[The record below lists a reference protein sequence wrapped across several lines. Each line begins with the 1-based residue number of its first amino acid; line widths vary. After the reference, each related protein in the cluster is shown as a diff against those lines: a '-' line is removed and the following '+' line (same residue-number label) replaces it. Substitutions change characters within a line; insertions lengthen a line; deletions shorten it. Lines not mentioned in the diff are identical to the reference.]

1 MFDSQVS
8 IGPEFFKKAKS
19 DYSSWRY
26 AFVREILQN
35 AIDSTATEISVNV
48 ETIDGDIRVTCSDN
62 GCGMS
67 EQILRTKLFSL
78 GSSGKDFKN
87 SVGGFGKAKEILY
100 FCHKSFYI
108 HTNNL
113 EVEGCGGQYKITPTQ
128 KIQGTISKIVL
139 DDEWYWKSE
148 FENYF
153 KNYIISSTYSGKFI
167 LNGEEINTRTIVTE
181 EVKRL
186 TFGKIYKT
194 DSFKNSIAIRI
205 NGMPMFSCATTAEFG
220 LVLELTGKSS
230 DILSANRDSFLYAQ
244 GQEFQQFINILSQG
258 SKELILKLSPSIRKY
273 FGKNSCLRSMMKDME
288 DYLDQIE
295 EENIREEA
303 KSIIWAAENNV
314 QNLVVED
321 LEKLAEKI
329 SSKQIVAKINQD
341 IISIKNYVE
350 SEYQT
355 EYDFEVENHF
365 EKEIPEEY
373 LPESF
378 SEYSNYLVSVWNN
391 LLKKILEILNIEQDF
406 YTAFIFHDSIMAR
419 YSKIIK
425 SDESSV
431 VRYHINPLGSGMQNG
446 WYWNR
451 NSEDLILTA
460 CHEIV
465 HSLGFEYHGES
476 FLNQFHEVVSK
487 VMVHWKEML
496 EICEK
501 GNEE

>member
-48 ETIDGDIRVTCSDN
+48 EMIDGDIRVTCSDN

-113 EVEGCGGQYKITPTQ
+113 EVEGCGGQYRITPTG
-128 KIQGTISKIVL
+128 KIKGTISKIVL
-139 DDEWYWKSE
+139 DDDWYWKSE

-153 KNYIISSTYSGKFI
+153 KKYIISSTYSGKFI
-167 LNGEEINTRTIVTE
+167 LNGEDINTRTIVTE

-194 DSFKNSIAIRI
+194 DSFKNSIVIRI
-205 NGMPMFSCATTAEFG
+205 NGMPMFSNVTTADFG

-230 DILSANRDSFLYAQ
+230 EVLSANRDSFLYTQ
-244 GQEFQQFINILSQG
+244 GQEFQEFINILSQG
-258 SKELILKLSPSIRKY
+258 SKELIRKLSPSIRKY

-295 EENIREEA
+295 DEQIRKEA
-303 KSIIWAAENNV
+303 KSIIWSAENNI

-321 LEKLAEKI
+321 LEKLAEKNL
-329 SSKQIVAKINQD
+329 SKEIVAKINRD
-341 IISIKNYVE
+341 IVAIKNYVE

-365 EKEIPEEY
+365 EKEVPEEY
-373 LPESF
+373 LPETF
-378 SEYSNYLVSVWNN
+378 GEYSNYLVSVWNN
-391 LLKKILEILNIEQDF
+391 LLKKILEIIDMEQEF
-406 YTAFIFHDSIMAR
+406 YTAFIFHDSIMAK

-425 SDESSV
+425 SDESRVS
-431 VRYHINPLGSGMQNG
+431 RYHINPLGSGIQNG
-446 WYWNR
+446 YYFR
-451 NSEDLILTA
+451 KNSEDLILTA

-465 HSLGFEYHGES
+465 HSLGFEYHAEK
-476 FLNQFHEVVSK
+476 FLEQFHEVVSK
-487 VMVHWKEML
+487 VMVRWKEML

-501 GNEE
+501 GCDE

>member
-19 DYSSWRY
+19 DYCSWRY

-48 ETIDGDIRVTCSDN
+48 EMIDGDILVTCSDN

-67 EQILRTKLFSL
+67 EKILRTKLFSL

-113 EVEGCGGQYKITPTQ
+113 EVEGCGGQYKITPTE
-128 KIQGTISKIVL
+128 KIQGTISKITL
-139 DDEWYWKSE
+139 EDDWYWKSD

-167 LNGEEINTRTIVTE
+167 LNGEEIDTRTIVSE

-194 DSFKNSIAIRI
+194 DSFKNSIVVRI
-205 NGMPMFSCATTAEFG
+205 SGMPMFSRATTAEFG

-230 DILSANRDSFLYAQ
+230 EVLSANRDSFLYTQ
-244 GQEFQQFINILSQG
+244 GQEFQEFINILSQG
-258 SKELILKLSPSIRKY
+258 SKELIRKLSPSIRKY

-295 EENIREEA
+295 DEQIRKEA
-303 KSIIWAAENNV
+303 NSIIWAAENNI

-321 LEKLAEKI
+321 LEKLAEKRL
-329 SSKQIVAKINQD
+329 SKEIVAKLNRD
-341 IISIKNYVE
+341 IVAIKNYVE
-350 SEYQT
+350 SDYQT

-365 EKEIPEEY
+365 EKEVPEEY
-373 LPESF
+373 LPETF
-378 SEYSNYLVSVWNN
+378 GEYSNYLVSVWNN
-391 LLKKILEILNIEQDF
+391 LLKKILEIIDIEQDF
-406 YTAFIFHDSIMAR
+406 YTAFIFHDSIMAK

-425 SDESSV
+425 SDESRV
-431 VRYHINPLGSGMQNG
+431 NRYHINPLGSGMQNG

-465 HSLGFEYHGES
+465 HSLGFEYHGEN
-476 FLNQFHEVVSK
+476 FLGQFHEVVSK